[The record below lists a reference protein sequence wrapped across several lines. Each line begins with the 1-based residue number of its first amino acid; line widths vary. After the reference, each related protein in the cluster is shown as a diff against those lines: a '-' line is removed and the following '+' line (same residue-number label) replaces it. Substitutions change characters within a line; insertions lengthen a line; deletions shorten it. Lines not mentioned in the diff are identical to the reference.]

1 MSINT
6 VNNDGVKRP
15 WLVEYRGSK
24 CYIVFVVVFA
34 IFTDIFLY
42 GIVVPVTPTA
52 LRERAGVLEQ
62 DAQRWTS
69 VLLGLYGGGLLAC
82 SPLAGYL
89 ADRVQC
95 RRWPLLIGLL
105 ALGASTAF
113 LCVGT
118 HLAFWIVGRLC
129 QGASAAVVWTVGLAL
144 LVDSVEKDELGK
156 VLGFVGTGMTLG
168 SLGGPLLGG
177 ALYEHGGY
185 YSVFGVAFGFI
196 AIDVVL
202 RLLMIERRDAA
213 KWLDTEGEGRS
224 SVEPLDTAPES
235 EPKDKASS
243 VQKPPLEGG
252 VAIEVAAETE
262 KVCKKRKS
270 ALYNLCSSCRFI
282 ITLWAYFVW
291 GLILTSCDS
300 VLPLFV
306 EELFSWKQTA
316 QGLIFIPLTFPSFF
330 DPIIGCFTDRF
341 PWTRRYVACAAFIGA
356 VPALVCLRFV
366 RNDTTHDKVKLCGI
380 LVLLGTCLAAMLA
393 IILVEVSYI
402 VKEKE
407 TKRPAVWGK
416 GGSIALAYGLLNSSF
431 SAGSLVG
438 PFLAGCLREKVSW
451 GTMGWVLALVSGIS
465 GVPAFLFFGGCF
477 RKRHEVEA
485 NN

>member
-1 MSINT
+1 MLPPALDI
-6 VNNDGVKRP
+6 RRHR
-15 WLVEYRGSK
+15 L
-24 CYIVFVVVFA
+24 IILIFA
-34 IFTDIFLY
+34 
-42 GIVVPVTPTA
+42 A
-52 LRERAGVLEQ
+52 
-62 DAQRWTS
+62 
-69 VLLGLYGGGLLAC
+69 
-82 SPLAGYL
+82 LAGYL

-118 HLAFWIVGRLC
+118 HLGFWIVGRLC

-202 RLLMIERRDAA
+202 RLLMIERKDAA
-213 KWLDTEGEGRS
+213 KWLETEGEGRPA
-224 SVEPLDTAPES
+224 VEPAIEPATGSELVPAPLGNIDCGRHLDWIERELDTAPES

-243 VQKPPLEGG
+243 VQKPPLEGS
-252 VAIEVAAETE
+252 VAIEVTAETE
-262 KVCKKRKS
+262 TVCGKRKS
-270 ALYNLCSSCRFI
+270 ALFTLCSSCRFI

-306 EELFSWKQTA
+306 EELFNWKQTA

-366 RNDTTHDKVKLCGI
+366 RNDTTHDMIKLCGL

-407 TKRPAVWGK
+407 AKRPAVWGK

>member
-1 MSINT
+1 MLPPALDI
-6 VNNDGVKRP
+6 RRHR
-15 WLVEYRGSK
+15 L
-24 CYIVFVVVFA
+24 IILIFA
-34 IFTDIFLY
+34 
-42 GIVVPVTPTA
+42 A
-52 LRERAGVLEQ
+52 
-62 DAQRWTS
+62 
-69 VLLGLYGGGLLAC
+69 
-82 SPLAGYL
+82 LAGYL

-118 HLAFWIVGRLC
+118 HLGFWIVGRLC

-202 RLLMIERRDAA
+202 RLLMIERKDAA
-213 KWLDTEGEGRS
+213 KWLETEGEGRPA
-224 SVEPLDTAPES
+224 VEPAIEPAIGSELVPGPLGNIDCGRHLDWIERELDTAPES

-243 VQKPPLEGG
+243 VQKPPLEGS
-252 VAIEVAAETE
+252 VAIEVTAETE
-262 KVCKKRKS
+262 TVCGKRKS
-270 ALYNLCSSCRFI
+270 ALFTLCSSCRFI

-306 EELFSWKQTA
+306 EELFNWKQTA

-366 RNDTTHDKVKLCGI
+366 RNDTTHDMIKLCGL
-380 LVLLGTCLAAMLA
+380 LVLLGACLAAMLA

-407 TKRPAVWGK
+407 AKRPAVWGK